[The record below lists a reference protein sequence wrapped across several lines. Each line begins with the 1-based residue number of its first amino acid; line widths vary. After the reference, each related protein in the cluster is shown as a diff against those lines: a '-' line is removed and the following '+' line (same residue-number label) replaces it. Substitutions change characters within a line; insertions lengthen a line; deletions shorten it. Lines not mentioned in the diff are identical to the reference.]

1 MTSPAFTAVAF
12 PAVRSRS
19 QSEAEEQARARGY
32 AAGYAQGAREAERE
46 LAERRAQLDAEFAAA
61 AEQAE
66 ALLQRRLG
74 AVGLMLQTL
83 DARLEPVVESAQ
95 QSLAVAAL
103 DLAEAVVGVELGD
116 AETSAKAVVT
126 RVLSSVDA
134 NETTVVRV
142 NPGELPL
149 LAALFGGTDAISLV
163 ADASLDRGDAIAE
176 LPSGFVDARIRSSLD
191 RARAALLGERS

>member
-46 LAERRAQLDAEFAAA
+46 LAERRKQLDAEFAVA

-74 AVGLMLQTL
+74 AVELMLHTL

-116 AETSAKAVVT
+116 AESSAKAVVT

-149 LAALFGGTDAISLV
+149 LAALFGGTEAISLV

-191 RARAALLGERS
+191 RARSALLGERS